1 MKKAMTTGK
10 ALNGKPYAGNPHV
23 APSQCYGGTGRLPR
37 RGSLLY
43 KNNKLK
49 TLAAAICAAAA
60 LLPSQKANAASV
72 AIDSVQQRWPWNNKV
87 DITYTVSGD
96 DATVGNVCRV
106 VITTV
111 VGGTTYTAYDGAPN
125 ANVLPGT
132 YTVTWENPPANVKC
146 YDCKMTAKFYT
157 IAVPSGNDYMIVD
170 LVSNA
175 VTYEGLFSASDSF
188 GGVNGQGLSNS
199 RYNQNRYKDTHLAL
213 RKIPAGTYKTG
224 DGGTTTWVTTKDYY
238 IAVFP
243 VTNRQYWRFVNM
255 DPDEHSTPLN
265 SAGLRS
271 RSLPYL
277 NDVRGTADP
286 SATPQKISG
295 KYPIIAW
302 LNEKTGMTFDLPT
315 RYMHEIACRA
325 GTTTKYYWGAN
336 NATQA
341 DCDRYAVCGNNKYN
355 ANYVQ
360 PAGSKLPNNWGLYD
374 MVGNMWQL
382 CRDANGGA
390 YPEGNDDIFVPA
402 TLASGTASS
411 WIVRG
416 NDNAGKTNVGSA
428 VSSST
433 NQGAVRVAY
442 IVPNTEE

>member
-1 MKKAMTTGK
+1 MSKSANNT
-10 ALNGKPYAGNPHV
+10 
-23 APSQCYGGTGRLPR
+23 QR
-37 RGSLLY
+37 RGSAFGATAL
-43 KNNKLK
+43 
-49 TLAAAICAAAA
+49 LAAIATSAILPFAAMSATTIT
-60 LLPSQKANAASV
+60 
-72 AIDSVQQRWPWNNKV
+72 IDSVRQRWPWNNKV
-87 DITYTVSGD
+87 DITYTIGGD
-96 DATVGNVCRV
+96 DATVDKVCRV

-125 ANVLPGT
+125 VNVLPGT
-132 YTVTWENPPANVKC
+132 HTITWANPPAGVKC
-146 YDCKMTAKFYT
+146 DGCKMTAKFYT
-157 IAVPSGNDYMIVD
+157 VAVPSGNDYMIVD

-175 VTYEGLFSASDSF
+175 VTYEGRFANGDSF
-188 GGVNGQGLSNS
+188 GGVSGQNLSNS

-213 RKIPAGTYKTG
+213 RKVPAGTYKTG

-243 VTNRQYWRFVNM
+243 VTNRQYWRFVDM
-255 DPDEHSTPLN
+255 DPAQHSTPLDN
-265 SAGLRS
+265 FGLRS

-336 NATQA
+336 SATQA
-341 DCDRYAVCGNNKYN
+341 VCNQYAVCANNSYN
-355 ANYVQ
+355 VNNVL

-382 CRDANGGA
+382 CRDANGGT
-390 YPEGNDDIFVPA
+390 YPEGNDDVFVPA

-411 WIVRG
+411 WVVRG

-428 VSSST
+428 VASST

-442 IVPNTEE
+442 IVPDSEEE

>member
-1 MKKAMTTGK
+1 MIRIQSVV
-10 ALNGKPYAGNPHV
+10 YAV
-23 APSQCYGGTGRLPR
+23 FV
-37 RGSLLY
+37 
-43 KNNKLK
+43 
-49 TLAAAICAAAA
+49 
-60 LLPSQKANAASV
+60 AAS
-72 AIDSVQQRWPWNNKV
+72 ATCASATTSITIDNVRQRWPWNNKV
-87 DITYTVSGD
+87 DITYTIGGD
-96 DATVGNVCRV
+96 DATVDKVCRV

-132 YTVTWENPPANVKC
+132 YTVTWENPPAGIKQE
-146 YDCKMTAKFYT
+146 DCKMTAKFYT
-157 IAVPSGNDYMIVD
+157 VAVPSGNDYMIVD

-175 VTYEGLFSASDSF
+175 VTYEGRFANGDSF
-188 GGVNGQGLSNS
+188 GGVSGQNLSNS

-213 RKIPAGTYKTG
+213 RKVPAGTYKTG

-243 VTNRQYWRFVNM
+243 VTNRQYWRFVDM
-255 DPDEHSTPLN
+255 DPAQHSTPLDN
-265 SAGLRS
+265 FGLRS

-325 GTTTKYYWGAN
+325 GTTTKYYWGATS
-336 NATQA
+336 ATQA
-341 DCDRYAVCGNNKYN
+341 VCNQYAVCGNNRYN
-355 ANYVQ
+355 VNNVL

-382 CRDANGGA
+382 CRDAKDGT

-411 WIVRG
+411 WVVRG
-416 NDNAGKTNVGSA
+416 NDNAGKLNVDSA
-428 VSSST
+428 RESST
-433 NQGAVRVAY
+433 TEGAVRVAY